1 MRIHMTMAWVLA
13 LAWPLPGMCAV
24 KGGQA
29 SGYFRIG
36 DMRLEVSR
44 AIAVIEDSSGLPEDR
59 RTLVFLS
66 RDALD
71 AGKVAAAFD
80 ADDAVREALE
90 GKPDDYV
97 RLCIDADGSDC
108 GLFFSP
114 EGFYTGG
121 YGELTLEKSDTGH
134 ITGRWVL
141 AKPED
146 FFGKSYDFDLH
157 FDAPITS
164 APGQPLPG
172 GGGEPGVA
180 YNSYLDALAKS
191 DFAALRRE
199 TGNAWHSEGAD
210 ATAAK
215 EALKSLRDGQPL
227 HADIIRGLL
236 DGDQATLWVEG
247 VDRDDI
253 RRRGRV
259 LMQRVDGGWRYAESD
274 LDSVDE

>member
-1 MRIHMTMAWVLA
+1 MTMAWVLA
-13 LAWPLPGMCAV
+13 LAWPLPGMCAAV
-24 KGGQA
+24 GGQA

-36 DMRLEVSR
+36 DMRLEVDH
-44 AIAVIEDSSGLPEDR
+44 AVAVIEDSSGLPEDR

-66 RDALD
+66 RSALD

-90 GKPDDYV
+90 GKPDGYV
-97 RLCIDADGSDC
+97 RLCIDADGGDC
-108 GLFFSP
+108 GMFFSP
-114 EGFYTGG
+114 EGFNTGG
-121 YGELTLEKSDTGH
+121 YGELTLDKSDAGQVS
-134 ITGRWVL
+134 GRWVL

-157 FDAPITS
+157 FDAPVTP
-164 APGQPLPG
+164 APGRPLPA
-172 GGGEPGVA
+172 GGGEPGIA
-180 YNSYLDALAKS
+180 YNSYLEALAKG
-191 DFAALRRE
+191 DFVALRQE
-199 TGNAWHSEGAD
+199 TGDAWHFEGDD

-227 HADIIRGLL
+227 HADIARGLL
-236 DGDQATLWVEG
+236 DGEQAILWVEG

-259 LMQRVDGGWRYAESD
+259 LMQRADGGWRYAESD
-274 LDSVDE
+274 LDSADE